1 MNTDHYLKCINCNHE
16 YEPKALYK
24 CPNCKSILEVKYRPT
39 HNGIGEKSETK
50 KLKSDFIFHD
60 GKTDNLLGEGNTP
73 LLSLNTTAKKLGVK
87 QVLGKC
93 EFLNPTGS
101 FKDRPVAAGIKK
113 AIDFGYKKVIVASSG
128 NGAAAVAAYSSRLSL
143 QAVILVP
150 ETTPAEKV
158 KQSQFFGA
166 KVIKVKGPY
175 SNSYELALKIS
186 EEGNAYNLTTTFLNP
201 FTIEGDKGVA
211 YEVEEQSDNWPDSV
225 VVPIGAGP
233 LLVGIYKGFKEMNEF
248 YNLKKTLPKMIGVQA
263 AGCSPI
269 AKAFK
274 ENSPVVTAEPN
285 PKTIAGGIGDGLNGY
300 SDDGTYTLDIIRKS
314 KGSCIEITDEE
325 ILSAQ
330 KDMAKDEG
338 LFIEPSAAASLAGLL
353 KVSRQQDLSKE
364 TVLLLLTGHGL
375 KDIKSLGSN
384 AGEIPCIEPDLA
396 ELKELIKEA

>member
-1 MNTDHYLKCINCNHE
+1 MNSSHYLKCINCSQE
-16 YEPKALYK
+16 YKPTALYK
-24 CPNCKSILEVKYRPT
+24 CPNCKNILEVKYLFDHAET
-39 HNGIGEKSETK
+39 SENKTTK
-50 KLKSDFIFHD
+50 GLKSNFIFHD
-60 GKTDNLLGEGNTP
+60 GETDSLLGEGDTP

-87 QVLGKC
+87 RVLGKC

-113 AIDFGYKKVIVASSG
+113 AVDFGYKKVIVASSG
-128 NGAAAVAAYSSRLSL
+128 NGAAAVAAYSSKLGL

-150 ETTPAEKV
+150 ESTPAEKV

-186 EEGNAYNLTTTFLNP
+186 EEGEAYNLTTTFLNP
-201 FTIEGDKGVA
+201 YTIEGDKGVA
-211 YEVEEQSDNWPDSV
+211 YEVDEQADIWPDSV

-233 LLVGIYKGFKEMNEF
+233 LLVGIYKGFKELNEF
-248 YNLKKTLPKMIGVQA
+248 YGLRKPLPKMIGIQA

-269 AKAFK
+269 VKAFK
-274 ENSPVVTAEPN
+274 GNSPTVTAEPN

-300 SDDGTYTLDIIRKS
+300 SDDGAYTLNIIRES
-314 KGSCIEITDEE
+314 KGLCIEVTDEE

-330 KDMAKDEG
+330 KDMAIDEG

-353 KVSRQQDLSKE
+353 KVSAQQDLSTE
-364 TVLLLLTGHGL
+364 SVMLLLTGHGL

-384 AGEIPCIEPDLA
+384 ASEIPCIEPDLA
-396 ELKELIKEA
+396 TLKELIEEA